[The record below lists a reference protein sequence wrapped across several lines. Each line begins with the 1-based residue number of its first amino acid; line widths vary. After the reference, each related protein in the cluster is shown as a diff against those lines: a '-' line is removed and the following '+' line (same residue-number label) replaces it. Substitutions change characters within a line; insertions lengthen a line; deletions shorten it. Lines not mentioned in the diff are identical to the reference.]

1 MRRILGSVAACGLAL
16 CLLAACVSF
25 GPALKQPSLVVT
37 DLPGTWVSG
46 DGASI
51 TFTDAGVFTVTKFDF
66 FQGDTPMR
74 ASRQQPGYL
83 RLPDDRLDPHCAD

>member
-66 FQGDTPMR
+66 FKVIPQCEHRGN
-74 ASRQQPGYL
+74 SLVISGYQMIG
-83 RLPDDRLDPHCAD
+83 